1 MEVKVREEH
10 GIQMALYGLSLSFK
24 DRAIPFDDWLTKE
37 RFNNLYYGLAGKMFK
52 KDGGHNKFLESLV
65 VWIDLEAPRGFWQE
79 FDTYRVGTTK
89 QSESTMH
96 TIQYRPVTMEDFE
109 EGTDSIMVDR
119 YNEILKEVTNGFE
132 SKKILRDEELEI
144 AKNNLPEG
152 YLQRRVVCLNYK
164 VLRNMFMQRHTHRL
178 KYWKF
183 FISEVIKQVKHPQ
196 FLEIK

>member
-1 MEVKVREEH
+1 
-10 GIQMALYGLSLSFK
+10 
-24 DRAIPFDDWLTKE
+24 
-37 RFNNLYYGLAGKMFK
+37 
-52 KDGGHNKFLESLV
+52 
-65 VWIDLEAPRGFWQE
+65 
-79 FDTYRVGTTK
+79 
-89 QSESTMH
+89 
-96 TIQYRPVTMEDFE
+96 
-109 EGTDSIMVDR
+109 MVDR